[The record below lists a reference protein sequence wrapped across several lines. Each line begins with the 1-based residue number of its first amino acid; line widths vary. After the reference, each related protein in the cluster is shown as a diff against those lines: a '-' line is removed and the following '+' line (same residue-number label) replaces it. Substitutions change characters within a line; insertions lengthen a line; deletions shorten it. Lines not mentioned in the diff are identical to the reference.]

1 MKLRRN
7 TMIALSVVGG
17 GISMRAEEPKTKQPN
32 FVVFITDQQQNT
44 KLSWYGEPGL
54 ETPTMD
60 RIAESGYS
68 FMNSY
73 CAFPLSIPQRFSLFT
88 GMYPSSVNLR
98 FNPSKTD
105 RTLVDMDAI
114 ERMQPDML
122 ANLFNDAGYDTFYG
136 GKAHLVS
143 REINEDPQF
152 YGFKNIYSTDR
163 RNLLGADAAAL
174 LDSKSPDDK
183 PFLMVVSYIN
193 PHDICEFDDYVVL
206 QEMDPK
212 VRARK
217 ADGISRVSR
226 YINDTYRWPEKMF
239 YDSICPPLPENHA
252 IMKGEPAG
260 MPGKTGDY
268 TEEEWRMHRWVYN
281 RLIEEVDSDM
291 APVMRALERGGFL
304 DNTYII
310 FMSDHGDMDAS
321 HCREHK
327 SVPYQEAQK
336 VPFIISG
343 PGIKKG
349 VMDTETTINTGI
361 DFMPTLCDLAGIS
374 VSDKLPGISVKDVAM
389 GEKTGTERHDVFC
402 EGKNWYQIIENGRY
416 KYTIMETKGNPV
428 ILVDLEAD
436 PGESQNLAGDSAYSE
451 IEKRLDRKLRE
462 NLAQRNITITEI

>member
-1 MKLRRN
+1 MSIRN
-7 TMIALSVVGG
+7 KTMIALSVIGSG
-17 GISMRAEEPKTKQPN
+17 TAAKAAEPQTKQPN
-32 FVVFITDQQQNT
+32 FVVFITDQQQDT
-44 KLSWYGEPGL
+44 KLSWYGEDGL
-54 ETPTMD
+54 HTPTMD
-60 RIAESGYS
+60 RIAESGYN

-114 ERMQPDML
+114 EKMQPDML
-122 ANLFNDAGYDTFYG
+122 ASLFNAAGYDTFYG

-152 YGFKNIYSTDR
+152 YGFRNIYSTDR

-174 LDSKSPDDK
+174 LESKSPDDK

-193 PHDICEFDDYVVL
+193 PHDICEYDDYVVL
-206 QEMDPK
+206 QEMNPK

-217 ADGISRVSR
+217 EDGISRVSR
-226 YINDTYRWPEKMF
+226 YINQTYRWTDEEF
-239 YDSICPPLPENHA
+239 YGSLCPPLPDNHSA
-252 IMKGEPAG
+252 MEGEPDG
-260 MPGKTGDY
+260 LPGKVGDY

-281 RLIEEVDSDM
+281 RLVEEVDSDM
-291 APVMRALERGGFL
+291 APVMRALEKGGFM

-327 SVPYQEAQK
+327 SVPYEEAQK

-343 PGIKKG
+343 PGIEKG
-349 VMDTETTINTGI
+349 VKDTVTTINTGI
-361 DFMPTLCDLAGIS
+361 DFLPTLCDLAGIS
-374 VSDKLPGISVKDVAM
+374 ISDNYPGMSVKDIAM
-389 GEKTGTERHDVFC
+389 GNKSKETRRHIFC
-402 EGKNWYQIIENGRY
+402 EGKNWYQVIEDGRF
-416 KYTIMETKGNPV
+416 KYTIIEGDGNPV
-428 ILVDLEAD
+428 MLTDLEKD
-436 PGESQNLAGDSAYSE
+436 PGEMRNLAGKPEYRK
-451 IEKRLDRKLRE
+451 IEERLDKTLR
-462 NLAQRNITITEI
+462 NDLKKRGIKIL